1 MAIDT
6 TKKIKQVTYNGT
18 EIPLRGYDTSDATVT
33 AGDMARNVIAYGKD
47 GKVAGNVETVAR
59 GAYRQ
64 FIPKNN
70 SVAQSA
76 GDALMVTAPV
86 SSAVLFRAGSKIRS
100 LAKLDNFGN
109 ATAADVAKGKTFTSA
124 AGLKV
129 VGTAEA
135 ETAEVISFTIINDTT
150 SDISIAFLDE
160 QTGEL
165 AFGSLVSYQQGDINA
180 PTGSQVIVYNT
191 IAGQSWD
198 FRIGDGTEFKVGQTF
213 VDETTGV
220 LTVASNLTGKD
231 VFVQLL

>member
-47 GKVAGNVETVAR
+47 GKVTGNVKTVAS
-59 GAYRQ
+59 GGYMQ

-76 GDALMVTAPV
+76 GDSLAVIAPV

-100 LAKLDNFGN
+100 LAKLSDLGN

-129 VGTAEA
+129 TGTAA
-135 ETAEVISFTIINDTT
+135 GSSPRPVNVAIKNTDFLSVWVGYVLFRGNMIGNSILQGETLQFAVEEGSEIVVMNNEFDGEQFNLSPSGGFITKEISTH
-150 SDISIAFLDE
+150 
-160 QTGEL
+160 
-165 AFGSLVSYQQGDINA
+165 
-180 PTGSQVIVYNT
+180 
-191 IAGQSWD
+191 
-198 FRIGDGTEFKVGQTF
+198 
-213 VDETTGV
+213 
-220 LTVASNLTGKD
+220 NLTAFIVD
-231 VFVQLL
+231 YSLNFETVELLLK

>member
-18 EIPLRGYDTSDATVT
+18 EIPLSGYDTSDATVT
-33 AGDMARNVIAYGKD
+33 ARDMASGAIGYGKN
-47 GKVAGNVETVAR
+47 GKVTGTVQQINSGIYTSVPADSVLSVN
-59 GAYRQ
+59 GMVVLSKKTIYEDGLLYR
-64 FIPKNN
+64 K
-70 SVAQSA
+70 
-76 GDALMVTAPV
+76 G
-86 SSAVLFRAGSKIRS
+86 SSSKLTS
-100 LAKLDNFGN
+100 KLSNFGN

-165 AFGSLVSYQQGDINA
+165 AFGSLVPYQQGDINA

-198 FRIGDGTEFKVGQTF
+198 FRIGDGTGFKVGQTF

-231 VFVQLL
+231 VFVRLL